1 MELSLTTFIIWS
13 LIAVV
18 VGLLGEVLAHRRGL
32 GGLLVAAVIG
42 WLAIFLVVGV
52 LHFSISGEPVLDG
65 VPIISSI
72 LAAVLV
78 VLIWSLFAYRR
89 VAPRYRRYYERRP
102 RRRRWI

>member
-1 MELSLTTFIIWS
+1 MELSLTTIIIWS

-18 VGLLGEVLAHRRGL
+18 VGLVGEALAHRRGP
-32 GGLLVAAVIG
+32 GGLLAAIVIG

-52 LHFSISGEPVLDG
+52 FHFSISGEPFLDG
-65 VPIISSI
+65 VPLISSI
-72 LAAVLV
+72 LVAAVV

-89 VAPRYRRYYERRP
+89 VAPHYRRYYERRP

>member
-1 MELSLTTFIIWS
+1 MELSLTTIIIWS

-18 VGLLGEVLAHRRGL
+18 VGLIGEALAHRRGP
-32 GGLLVAAVIG
+32 GGLLAAVVIG

-52 LHFSISGEPVLDG
+52 FHFSISGEPFLDG
-65 VPIISSI
+65 VPLISSI

-78 VLIWSLFAYRR
+78 VLVWSLFAYRR
-89 VAPRYRRYYERRP
+89 VTPYYRRYYDRRP